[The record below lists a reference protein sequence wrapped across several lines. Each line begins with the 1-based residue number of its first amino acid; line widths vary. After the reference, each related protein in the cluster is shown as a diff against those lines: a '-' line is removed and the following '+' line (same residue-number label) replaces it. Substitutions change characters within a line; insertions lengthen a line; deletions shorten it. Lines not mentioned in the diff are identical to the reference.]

1 MKVNNIFDVF
11 IIHYSILKN
20 RYDSLSEKLST
31 KLFNQF
37 WITENDVFTEKFF
50 SVTSKSIMGVK
61 TKLVGMDLG
70 VNSRSLVFTRR
81 RARVQGWILLLRS
94 ILQNKDSL
102 IMGSMPKTD
111 KLSASLLEVSC
122 MHARAIRRGFNSNS
136 EWILI
141 LEDDAIPE
149 SHFYESI
156 KWVYC
161 KFDARK
167 KIWINLNSGAFL
179 KHTKSDPRPDLM
191 GFYRVK
197 PALTRCSVA
206 YMISKPLAREIIR
219 QFDEYGI
226 PDWLPVDIVM
236 QVILRRSRA
245 LSFWQDP
252 PAVIQGSESG
262 AYDSNLRVN

>member
-1 MKVNNIFDVF
+1 MK
-11 IIHYSILKN
+11 K
-20 RYDSLSEKLST
+20 
-31 KLFNQF
+31 
-37 WITENDVFTEKFF
+37 KFF

-141 LEDDAIPE
+141 LEDDAILCDNFCE
-149 SHFYESI
+149 EFNKY
-156 KWVYC
+156 
-161 KFDARK
+161 
-167 KIWINLNSGAFL
+167 INDLPKYSRGA
-179 KHTKSDPRPDLM
+179 
-191 GFYRVK
+191 
-197 PALTRCSVA
+197 
-206 YMISKPLAREIIR
+206 
-219 QFDEYGI
+219 
-226 PDWLPVDIVM
+226 PVVF
-236 QVILRRSRA
+236 
-245 LSFWQDP
+245 LSF
-252 PAVIQGSESG
+252 
-262 AYDSNLRVN
+262 SNSLFARSHK